1 MVEPLAPAP
10 AGARMRAALPCPV
23 PYRID
28 VPGRIGGRITA
39 DDALDRLVHLG
50 ALDVES
56 LPGGLAAILPDGVPP
71 ETVAAA
77 LGLSHV
83 TVSAAVGRDGGS
95 TWRLRPPVVRIGR
108 IEIAPPG
115 VPAAPTAVRLS
126 DASAFGSGLHP
137 TTALCIEVLDAALA
151 SAIPERLLDVGI
163 GSGVLAL
170 VALAHG
176 VPQVVGLDVDAEA
189 LRVAA
194 KHAGLNRVS
203 DRLQLVRG
211 GPAAVRGTWPVVV
224 ANVLAAPLIEMASVL
239 VRRVGHHGQ
248 LMLSGIPRGVAPD
261 VERTYVRLGMR
272 TVGSRTHA
280 GWTVLVLQ
288 ASW

>member
-1 MVEPLAPAP
+1 M
-10 AGARMRAALPCPV
+10 

-28 VPGRIGGRITA
+28 VPGCSDVRITP
-39 DDALDRLVHLG
+39 DDALDRLVALG

-56 LPGGLAAILPDGVPP
+56 LASGLAAIIPDGVAPAA
-71 ETVAAA
+71 VAAA

-83 TVSAAVGRDGGS
+83 TVSAAVGRDSGS
-95 TWRLRPPVVRIGR
+95 VWRLRPPVVRIGR

-115 VPAAPTAVRLS
+115 VPAAPDAIRLTDS
-126 DASAFGSGLHP
+126 PAFGSGLHP
-137 TTALCIEVLDAALA
+137 TTAVCIEALDAALA
-151 SAIPERLLDVGI
+151 SEVPERLLDVGT

-170 VALAHG
+170 VALVHG
-176 VPQVVGLDVDAEA
+176 VPRAVGLDIDAEA

-194 KHAGLNRVS
+194 AHARLNRVS
-203 DRLQLVRG
+203 DRLHLVLG
-211 GPAAVRGTWPVVV
+211 GPAAVSGTWPVVV

-239 VRRVGHHGQ
+239 VRRVGHHGR
-248 LMLSGIPRGVAPD
+248 LILSGIPQGVAVD

-272 TVGSRTHA
+272 TVGSETRA
-280 GWTVLVLQ
+280 GWAVVVLQ

>member
-1 MVEPLAPAP
+1 
-10 AGARMRAALPCPV
+10 V

-28 VPGRIGGRITA
+28 VPGGFDMRIAPG
-39 DDALDRLVHLG
+39 DALDRLVDLG

-56 LPGGLAAILPDGVPP
+56 LAGGLAAIIPDGVSPAA
-71 ETVAAA
+71 VAAA
-77 LGLSHV
+77 LRLSHV

-95 TWRLRPPVVRIGR
+95 VWRLCPPVVRIGR

-115 VPAAPTAVRLS
+115 VLAGPDAIRLTDS
-126 DASAFGSGLHP
+126 PAFGSGLHP

-151 SAIPERLLDVGI
+151 SGIPARLLDVGT
-163 GSGVLAL
+163 GSGVLAIIAL
-170 VALAHG
+170 VLG
-176 VPQVVGLDVDAEA
+176 VPQAVGLDVDAGA

-194 KHAGLNRVS
+194 QNAILNGVS
-203 DRLQLVRG
+203 DRLQLVLG
-211 GPAAVRGTWPVVV
+211 GPAVVTGTWPVVV

-239 VRRVGHHGQ
+239 VRRVGHHGR
-248 LMLSGIPRGVAPD
+248 LMLSGIPRGVVSD
-261 VERTYVRLGMR
+261 VERAYVRLGMR
-272 TVGSRTHA
+272 TVGSETRA